1 MTTYKTT
8 TKGISTW
15 RQESKRGV
23 QHLSSEESRGA
34 TEEAGEGVAPL
45 LSYPEYVSAS
55 DLGVHIVEKPQPHFA
70 PSRLEKKPSIL
81 ERLHIGTPA
90 EVGGVSKDMHMC
102 ARMLLNSTAACRF
115 GFGFRSRCT
124 RW

>member
-15 RQESKRGV
+15 RQESKRAV
-23 QHLSSEESRGA
+23 LHVSSEAPRGA
-34 TEEAGEGVAPL
+34 VEEVGEVAAPL

-55 DLGVHIVEKPQPHFA
+55 DLGVHIVEKSQPHFA
-70 PSRLEKKPSIL
+70 PSPLEKKPSIL

-90 EVGGVSKDMHMC
+90 EVGG
-102 ARMLLNSTAACRF
+102 
-115 GFGFRSRCT
+115 GE
-124 RW
+124 

>member
-15 RQESKRGV
+15 RQESKRSV
-23 QHLSSEESRGA
+23 LHLSSEVPRGA
-34 TEEAGEGVAPL
+34 IEEAGEAAAPL

-55 DLGVHIVEKPQPHFA
+55 DLGVHILEKPQPHFTPTA
-70 PSRLEKKPSIL
+70 LEKKPSIL

-90 EVGGVSKDMHMC
+90 EVGGKSKYKGH
-102 ARMLLNSTAACRF
+102 AHV
-115 GFGFRSRCT
+115 
-124 RW
+124 